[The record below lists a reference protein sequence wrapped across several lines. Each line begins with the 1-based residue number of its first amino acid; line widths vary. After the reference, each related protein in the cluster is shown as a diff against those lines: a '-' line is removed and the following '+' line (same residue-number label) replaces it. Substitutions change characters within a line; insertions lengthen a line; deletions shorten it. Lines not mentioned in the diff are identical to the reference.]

1 MKSMLLCPLYRWGYR
16 GVGGLGQGHTTG
28 SWWASIWMQVHLCI
42 SSLHHIASLHLRDE
56 FVQLDCSFPNGFH
69 CNLLMCSSREF
80 GSPQNNIKHIKKWNA
95 NPFSYHIFWD
105 GSTSKNSSL
114 LATRFATF
122 DLLKIRWKLHHFP
135 MDHRTPRVKGAER
148 VLKM

>member
-42 SSLHHIASLHLRDE
+42 SSLHRIASLHPEMNL
-56 FVQLDCSFPNGFH
+56 CSLIAVFLMVFTVT
-69 CNLLMCSSREF
+69 LLMCSSREF
-80 GSPQNNIKHIKKWNA
+80 GSPQNNIKHIKKWSA

-105 GSTSKNSSL
+105 GSTSKNSSF
-114 LATRFATF
+114 LATRFATIYR
-122 DLLKIRWKLHHFP
+122 LKIRWKLHHFP
-135 MDHRTPRVKGAER
+135 MDHRAPRVKGAER